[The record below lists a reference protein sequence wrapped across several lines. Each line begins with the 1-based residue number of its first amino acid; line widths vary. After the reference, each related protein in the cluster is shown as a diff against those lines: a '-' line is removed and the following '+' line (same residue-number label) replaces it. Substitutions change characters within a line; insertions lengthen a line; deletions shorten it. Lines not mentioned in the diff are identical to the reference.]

1 MDTGSPDLGVDFVIN
16 FGDSF
21 GGLKSLDDLIGTTS
35 ANAVRDFQRIQASVS
50 NGLDLKDASAQFKA
64 LGATATVPAGPD
76 AATRVRSLSTGGC
89 DVVLEMAGSI
99 RALES
104 AVAMTARGG
113 TTVTAG
119 LPPPDAALPV
129 NIVSLVAEERVL
141 KGSYIGTCVPSRD
154 IPRLVSLYRAG
165 RLPVDRLVS
174 GYLTLGSINAAFDDL
189 HAGSAVRQIIRFDA

>member
-1 MDTGSPDLGVDFVIN
+1 MGKAISI
-16 FGDSF
+16 
-21 GGLKSLDDLIGTTS
+21 S
-35 ANAVRDFQRIQASVS
+35 AS
-50 NGLDLKDASAQFKA
+50 
-64 LGATATVPAGPD
+64 
-76 AATRVRSLSTGGC
+76 RSS
-89 DVVLEMAGSI
+89 AGSSA
-99 RALES
+99 RAS
-104 AVAMTARGG
+104 SPGSSRTAVAFDAPRNASS
-113 TTVTAG
+113 VTAG

-129 NIVSLVAEERVL
+129 NIVSLVAEERIL